1 MMSRAAKEI
10 RDLVARAERQ
20 GWRVDDRGT
29 KILLYSPDGET
40 IVTIHKTPSDRNW
53 RRQAERRMEKGG
65 YER

>member
-1 MMSRAAKEI
+1 MSRAAKEI
-10 RDLVARAERQ
+10 RDLVTSAERQ
-20 GWRVDDRGT
+20 GWRADDRGR

-53 RRQAERRMEKGG
+53 RHQAERRMEKGG

>member
-1 MMSRAAKEI
+1 MSGTAKEI
-10 RDLVARAERQ
+10 RELVARAQAQ
-20 GWRVDDRGT
+20 GWRAEDRGR

-53 RRQAERRMEKGG
+53 RRRAERHMQKGG